1 MAEPE
6 PAPTGDRT
14 LLGIGS
20 MIMATLVFT
29 LLQALVKELSA
40 RGYPTLQLVFF
51 RSLFAMLPVLLLVR
65 SQGGWS
71 LLKTT
76 RPRQHFYRC
85 LAGLIAMA
93 CYFKAYSL
101 LGMADAVAIGFSAPL
116 FMTLLSI
123 PLLGEKVGKHR
134 WTALLIGFVGVLVMV
149 RPGGELFQ
157 PAALIGLMGALCY
170 ALAMIAIRG
179 MSRQEHSLTIVFYYS
194 LFGALVAGVA
204 IPFVFVLPSSWL
216 DAGLMVG
223 LGLLG
228 GVGQFFLT
236 QAFRLAP
243 VAAVAPFDYTAMIW
257 AIVLGVVLF
266 AEWPSTAVVVGAV
279 IVGVSGWYI
288 AHREALRRS
297 ATLIKE

>member
-1 MAEPE
+1 MAKSE
-6 PAPTGDRT
+6 PAPGGDRT

-29 LLQALVKELSA
+29 LLQALVKDLSA
-40 RGYPTLQLVFF
+40 RGYPTVQLVFF
-51 RSLFAMLPVLLLVR
+51 RSLFALIPVLLLMR
-65 SQGGWS
+65 AQGGWS
-71 LLKTT
+71 LIKTT

-85 LAGLIAMA
+85 LAGLIAMV

-123 PLLGEKVGKHR
+123 PLLGEVVGKHR
-134 WTALLIGFVGVLVMV
+134 WAALLVGFSGVLIMV
-149 RPGGELFQ
+149 RPGSELFQ
-157 PAALIGLMGALCY
+157 PAALIGLAGALCY

-194 LFGALVAGVA
+194 LFGAVVTGLA
-204 IPFVFVLPSSWL
+204 IPFVFVMPLGWL
-216 DAGLMVG
+216 DGLLMVG
-223 LGLLG
+223 LGVLG

-243 VAAVAPFDYTAMIW
+243 VAAVAPFDFTAMIW
-257 AIVLGVVLF
+257 AIVLGLILF
-266 AEWPSTAVVVGAV
+266 SEWPSTGVVIGAVVVGA
-279 IVGVSGWYI
+279 SGWYI
-288 AHREALRRS
+288 AHREAIKRAADRR
-297 ATLIKE
+297 KE

>member
-1 MAEPE
+1 MPRPD
-6 PAPTGDRT
+6 PAPGGDRT

-29 LLQALVKELSA
+29 LLQALVKDLAA

-51 RSLFAMLPVLLLVR
+51 RSLFALLPVLLLIR
-65 SQGGWS
+65 AQGGWS
-71 LLKTT
+71 LLKTS

-123 PLLGEKVGKHR
+123 PLLGETVGKHR
-134 WTALLIGFVGVLVMV
+134 WTALLVGFAGVLIMV
-149 RPGGELFQ
+149 RPGGDLFQ
-157 PAALIGLMGALCY
+157 PAALIGLAGALCY

-194 LFGALVAGVA
+194 LFGAVVTGGT
-204 IPFVFVLPSSWL
+204 IPFVFIMPGTWL
-216 DAGLMVG
+216 DGLLLVG
-223 LGLLG
+223 LGVLG

-257 AIVLGVVLF
+257 AIALGLILF
-266 AEWPSTAVVVGAV
+266 GEWPSTGVVIGAVVVG
-279 IVGVSGWYI
+279 ISGWYI
-288 AHREALRRS
+288 AHREA
-297 ATLIKE
+297 IKRAANRLQE

>member
-1 MAEPE
+1 MAKSE
-6 PAPTGDRT
+6 PAPGGDRT

-29 LLQALVKELSA
+29 LLQALVKDLSA
-40 RGYPTLQLVFF
+40 RGYPTVQLVFF
-51 RSLFAMLPVLLLVR
+51 RSLFALIPVLLLMR
-65 SQGGWS
+65 AQGGWS
-71 LLKTT
+71 LIKTT

-85 LAGLIAMA
+85 LAGLIAMV

-123 PLLGEKVGKHR
+123 PLLGEVVGKHR
-134 WTALLIGFVGVLVMV
+134 WAALLVGFSGVLIMV
-149 RPGGELFQ
+149 RPGSELFQ
-157 PAALIGLMGALCY
+157 PAALIGLAGALCY

-194 LFGALVAGVA
+194 LFGAVVTGLA
-204 IPFVFVLPSSWL
+204 IPFVFVMPLGWL
-216 DAGLMVG
+216 DGLLMVG
-223 LGLLG
+223 LGVLG

-257 AIVLGVVLF
+257 AIVLGLILF
-266 AEWPSTAVVVGAV
+266 SEWPSTGVVIGAVVVGA
-279 IVGVSGWYI
+279 SGWYI
-288 AHREALRRS
+288 AHREAIKRAADRR
-297 ATLIKE
+297 KE